1 MAYIIVQPPNSY
13 ALNDCRTP
21 IILSQFTFGDAERA
35 ITEDCRY
42 GGMFNDCRSEQPLH
56 DCRSPQPTPPLP
68 SAELR
73 QLRPHPLLQMLALDN
88 DHVVAFVPSFSQVAV
103 LDRAAQALLD
113 RLSLGDLPLDAITL
127 DHLVALERMGLLTIG
142 DGSIAPPPESDV
154 LVAWLHV
161 TNACNLRCSYCYLN
175 KTNESMSESTGRAA
189 IDAVVCS
196 ARANGYRK
204 IALKY
209 AGGEAALQM
218 PLVELIHTY
227 ATEQTAA
234 YGIQCQAGLLSNGTS
249 LTQTKLDTI
258 RRLGLQLM
266 ISLDGLA
273 EINDLQRPTIAGN
286 GSSRAVFAGIERAVA
301 AGITPNIAITVT
313 GASVVGLPSL
323 VAWLLDRELP
333 FTISFYREKDCGGS
347 FQQLQLD
354 EQRIV
359 AGMRAAYAVIER
371 NLPRW
376 SLLGSLL
383 DRADLAMPHQRTCAV
398 GEHYLVIDHHGR
410 IAKCQMTIEQ
420 PVTTIATD
428 NPLALIRAD
437 QAGVQ
442 NVPVDQKEGC
452 RSCEWRYWCTGGCA
466 VATFR
471 ATGRYDIQSPNCGI
485 YKALYPDVLRLEGR
499 RLLYWQAHHQPSPI
513 HVV

>member
-1 MAYIIVQPPNSY
+1 MIVQPTNSY

-21 IILSQFTFGDAERA
+21 IILSQFALGDVERVPL
-35 ITEDCRY
+35 EDCRF
-42 GGMFNDCRSEQPLH
+42 GGSTLNDCRSGQPLH
-56 DCRSPQPTPPLP
+56 DCRAQQPVPPLP

-73 QLRPHPLLQMLALDN
+73 RLRPHPLLQMLSLD
-88 DHVVAFVPSFSQVAV
+88 DEHVVAFVPSLSQVVV
-103 LDRAAQALLD
+103 LDRAAQALLG
-113 RLSLGDLPLDAITL
+113 RLPLGDLLPDATTL
-127 DHLVALERMGLLTIG
+127 DHVLALERIGLLTAG
-142 DGSIAPPPESDV
+142 DGTIAPPPESDV

-175 KTNESMSESTGRAA
+175 KTNDSMSESTARAA
-189 IDAVVCS
+189 IDAVVRS

-218 PLVELIHTY
+218 PLVELLHTY
-227 ATEQTAA
+227 AAEQAAA

-249 LTQTKLDTI
+249 LTQAKLDTI

-273 EINDLQRPTIAGN
+273 EINDRQRPTIAGN
-286 GSSRAVFAGIERAVA
+286 GSSRAVLAGIEHTVA

-313 GASVVGLPSL
+313 GASVAGLPAL
-323 VAWLLDRELP
+323 LAWLLEHELP
-333 FTISFYREKDCGGS
+333 FTISFYRENDCGGA

-354 EQRIV
+354 EQRIIV
-359 AGMRAAYAVIER
+359 GMRAAYAVIER
-371 NLPRW
+371 NPPRW

-383 DRADLAMPHQRTCAV
+383 DRADLSMPHQRTCAV
-398 GEHYLVIDHHGR
+398 GENYLVIDHHGR
-410 IAKCQMTIEQ
+410 IAKCQMTIGQ
-420 PVTTIATD
+420 PVTTIASND
-428 NPLALIRAD
+428 PLALIRAD
-437 QAGVQ
+437 RVGVQ

-499 RLLYWQAHHQPSPI
+499 RLLYWHAHSQPSPAHI
-513 HVV
+513 I